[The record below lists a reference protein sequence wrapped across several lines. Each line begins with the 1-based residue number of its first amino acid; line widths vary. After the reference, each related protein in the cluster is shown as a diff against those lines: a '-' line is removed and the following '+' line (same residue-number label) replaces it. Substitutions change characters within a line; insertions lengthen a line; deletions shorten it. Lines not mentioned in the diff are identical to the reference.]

1 MVHGHL
7 SSWNHPKP
15 SRSIHKFL
23 LVCSCWIMNNVL
35 LSLRIQISKYWNS
48 FNQCFLIVNISIILY
63 QSYIS
68 LPVQYPLYLLIY
80 SSTPS
85 PAKQHWLGFKEKYWA
100 KEVKGDC
107 LNVNT
112 RANMYN
118 VQCILVLK
126 YDQSRAAKVQVVSR
140 LQQQTDTRPGG
151 WGPVTCSRSRAI

>member
-100 KEVKGDC
+100 KEVK
-107 LNVNT
+107 VIAWMRIQHT
-112 RANMYN
+112 RANMYI

-140 LQQQTDTRPGG
+140 LQQQTGKGRVGG
-151 WGPVTCSRSRAI
+151 GR